1 MNHYYHSED
10 MEMNDSVGLPFLTLS
25 ETAVILDVIY
35 DKAGMP
41 EALVVMDEG
50 YIDLIPL
57 GDLPIVTLFDEGEDT
72 M

>member
-10 MEMNDSVGLPFLTLS
+10 MEMNDPVGLPILTLS

-35 DKAGMP
+35 NEAGMP

-50 YIDLIPL
+50 FIDLIPL
-57 GDLPIVTLFDEGEDT
+57 GDVPIITLIDEEEDT